1 MLLRVQFGEEQKYVK
16 LSELTFNA
24 FLKEGG
30 YSKLK
35 LEQWRTWYLIRQCT
49 N

>member
-16 LSELTFNA
+16 LSELTFDA

-30 YSKLK
+30 SLG
-35 LEQWRTWYLIRQCT
+35 
-49 N
+49 